1 MKKKLLSLLLL
12 FCFAFASF
20 AACGGSGGN
29 DSSVDDSTSSSESS
43 DSEFQPIDYASAV
56 TLDMNSTATIKQ
68 EATVKIFID
77 GDTTHFNVPNEVSIN
92 NNGVLKA
99 RYLAVNTPESTGKV
113 EEWGKAASN
122 FTKSKLQQATSI
134 ILETDSNQ
142 WEIDSTGD
150 RHLVWVWYKTAESNT
165 YRNLNIEILQNGLAI
180 ASDSQGNR
188 YGSVCGQ
195 AIAQAQAMKLH
206 VYSDEKDP
214 DFYYGDAIPVDLKEL
229 RLNVEDYVNK
239 KVAFEGVF
247 TYNDGEA
254 IYVEDYDDETSIW
267 YGMYIY
273 YGFNMQGAALEILS
287 PGNHV
292 RVVGTVQYYEAGDSY
307 QVSGIEYNRRNPDD
321 PNSMKLLDTE
331 YHAPANLETTLTK
344 FNSSV
349 EIQLQD
355 ETQATTYKYVEL
367 ALNSSISMKS
377 LKVVSTYTT
386 NNGGKN
392 DGAISITCQDANGNK
407 ITVRTAVLRDEN
419 GAIIKDTIFKNKT
432 IDVKG
437 VIDYYKD
444 TRGNVSYQIAVFDIN
459 HITIH

>member
-12 FCFAFASF
+12 CCFAFASF
-20 AACGGSGGN
+20 AACGGNGN
-29 DSSVDDSTSSSESS
+29 DSSVDDSSSSSETI
-43 DSEFQPIDYASAV
+43 DPIDYAASV
-56 TLDMNSTATIKQ
+56 TLDLSSTSTIKQ
-68 EATVKIFID
+68 EATVKTFID
-77 GDTTHFNVPNEVSIN
+77 GDTTHFNVPDEISIN

-122 FTKSKLQQATSI
+122 FTKSQLQKATSI
-134 ILETDSNQ
+134 ILETDGNK

-150 RHLVWVWYKTAESNT
+150 RHLVWVWYKTADSDA

-188 YGSVCGQ
+188 YGSVCAH

-229 RLNVEDYVNK
+229 RLNVDDYVNK

-247 TYNDGEA
+247 TYNAGEA
-254 IYVEDYDDETSIW
+254 IYIEDYDDETSLW

-273 YGFNMQGAALEILS
+273 YGYNMQGAALEILK

-331 YHAPANLETTLTK
+331 YHAPANLETTLTE
-344 FNSSV
+344 FNRNV
-349 EIQLQD
+349 EIQLQE
-355 ETQATTYKYVEL
+355 ETQPTTYKYVEL

-386 NNGGKN
+386 NNGGNN
-392 DGAISITCQDANGNK
+392 DGAISITCQDASGNK
-407 ITVRTAVLRDEN
+407 ITIRTAVLRDAS
-419 GAIIKDTIFKNKT
+419 GAIVKDTIFKNKT

-444 TRGNVSYQIAVFDIN
+444 TKGNVSYQIAVFDIS

>member
-12 FCFAFASF
+12 CCFAFASF
-20 AACGGSGGN
+20 AACGGNGN
-29 DSSVDDSTSSSESS
+29 DSSVDDSSSSSETI
-43 DSEFQPIDYASAV
+43 DPIDYAASV
-56 TLDMNSTATIKQ
+56 TLDLSSTSTIKQ
-68 EATVKIFID
+68 EATVKTFID
-77 GDTTHFNVPNEVSIN
+77 GDTTHFNVPDEISIN

-122 FTKSKLQQATSI
+122 FTKSQLQKATSI
-134 ILETDSNQ
+134 ILETDGNK

-150 RHLVWVWYKTAESNT
+150 RHLVWVWYKTADSDA

-188 YGSVCGQ
+188 YGSVCAQ

-229 RLNVEDYVNK
+229 RLNVDDYVNK

-247 TYNDGEA
+247 TYNAGEA
-254 IYVEDYDDETSIW
+254 IYIEDYDDETSLW

-273 YGFNMQGAALEILS
+273 YGYNMQGAALEILK

-331 YHAPANLETTLTK
+331 YHAPANLETTLTE
-344 FNSSV
+344 FNRNV
-349 EIQLQD
+349 EIQLQE
-355 ETQATTYKYVEL
+355 ETQPTTYKYVEL

-386 NNGGKN
+386 NNGGNN
-392 DGAISITCQDANGNK
+392 DGAISITCQDASGNK
-407 ITVRTAVLRDEN
+407 ITIRTAVLRDAS
-419 GAIIKDTIFKNKT
+419 GAIVKDTIFKNKT

-444 TRGNVSYQIAVFDIN
+444 TKGNVSYQIAVFDIS